1 MFSSRKTLGSAALVS
16 MLCVAAAVPAVSA
29 AKTTK
34 KITCVASGN
43 KNDPNDVKATVSC
56 PKPLGK
62 GKQTGVLVLP
72 NINGKWKFK
81 GGGFKWASTEGKL
94 VGSKATAKSS
104 MTKGTGKFKG
114 CTMKGSQSGDIS
126 TGKVTFKLTYTCK

>member
-1 MFSSRKTLGSAALVS
+1 MLKSRKTLGSAALVC
-16 MLCVAAAVPAVSA
+16 MLCVVAAVPAVSG

-34 KITCVASGN
+34 KITCVAQGKPGN
-43 KNDPNDVKATVSC
+43 PNDVTANITC

-72 NINGKWKFK
+72 NINGKWAFK
-81 GGGFKWASTEGKL
+81 GGSFKWASTGGKL
-94 VGSKATAKSS
+94 VGSTATANSK

-114 CTMKGSQSGDIS
+114 CSMKGKQEGSVA
-126 TGKVTFKLTYTCK
+126 TAKVVFKLTLTCK

>member
-1 MFSSRKTLGSAALVS
+1 MLKSRKVVGIAAMVS
-16 MLCVAAAVPAVSA
+16 MLCVAAVPAVSG

-34 KITCVASGN
+34 KITCVAQGKPGN
-43 KNDPNDVKATVSC
+43 PNDVTANITC

-72 NINGKWKFK
+72 NINGKWAFK
-81 GGGFKWASTEGKL
+81 GGSFKWASTDGKL
-94 VGSKATAKSS
+94 VGSKATANSK

-114 CTMKGSQSGDIS
+114 CSMKGSQSGDIS
-126 TGKVTFKLTYTCK
+126 TGKVTFKLTYTCKK